1 MDDDVRKILTPT
13 RYYVKSNLKLI
24 SNETKDIVG
33 KYGEM
38 WAKKSRI
45 SLMCDHWVP
54 KNNVISARSVL
65 GILLVVKSDDYSK
78 QANVFLTLEN
88 VTKKTHAGIH

>member
-1 MDDDVRKILTPT
+1 M
-13 RYYVKSNLKLI
+13 KSNLKLI